1 MKWSFSMKVVGL
13 VLVTV
18 LFLSGTIFGLT
29 YYFVSQGFEDQIRKE
44 MEVFSTSVQTVL
56 EDYRDKVTGVAHLL
70 AIRPD
75 VGKAIEI
82 KDTAFLQRVSKE
94 VLQKHGLGLITIAD
108 KEGQVVA
115 RGHSEKVGD
124 SVSNQLNVK
133 KALAGEPFAGIEQGT
148 VVKFSLRAG
157 YPVKVNNQVVGSIT
171 SGIDLSSDNRFVD
184 EIKKRFGLECTIFH
198 EDTRVSTTQVKD
210 GKRLIGT
217 KMDNPQVSDTVL
229 GKGQK
234 FIRKN
239 KIMGKDYHTAYWP
252 ILCAD
257 GRVGGML
264 FIGKDFQHGGDSFR
278 GIALS
283 ILASIGIV
291 GGLMVVLGFF
301 FARSTTR
308 PILRMSDSL
317 TQGAEEVAA
326 HAGYVAAASQALAQ
340 GTSEQAAGLQEISSS
355 LEEMTS
361 MTKQNAENAHQGR
374 GMMSEAQQIVG
385 EVNQKMTH
393 MAGAMGEITKSSE
406 ETGKII
412 KTIDEIAFQTNL
424 LALNAA
430 VEAARAG
437 EAGAGFA
444 VVADEVR
451 NLAMRASEA
460 AKNTNHLIED
470 TVKAVKKGKK
480 LTLETQEAF
489 KRNMEISGKI
499 GKLIDEISAASQ
511 EQAQGVG
518 QVSKAVSEM
527 DRVTQQN
534 NASSEE
540 LASTAEQMNSQAMR
554 MKGWVGDLA
563 DLFGVGR
570 HGTGVKGETDPSAP
584 GLHSL
589 LKKWGPEMQ
598 SASASQGKGINRE
611 QGIRR
616 F

>member
-1 MKWSFSMKVVGL
+1 MVNL
-13 VLVTV
+13 
-18 LFLSGTIFGLT
+18 
-29 YYFVSQGFEDQIRKE
+29 
-44 MEVFSTSVQTVL
+44 
-56 EDYRDKVTGVAHLL
+56 
-70 AIRPD
+70 
-75 VGKAIEI
+75 
-82 KDTAFLQRVSKE
+82 
-94 VLQKHGLGLITIAD
+94 
-108 KEGQVVA
+108 
-115 RGHSEKVGD
+115 
-124 SVSNQLNVK
+124 
-133 KALAGEPFAGIEQGT
+133 
-148 VVKFSLRAG
+148 SLRAG
-157 YPVKVNNQVVGSIT
+157 HPVKLNDQVVGSIT
-171 SGIDLSSDNRFVD
+171 AGIDLSSDTRFVD
-184 EIKKRFGLECTIFH
+184 EVKKRFGLECTIFH
-198 EDTRVSTTQVKD
+198 EDTRVSTTLVKD

-217 KMDNPQVSDTVL
+217 KMDNPQVIDTVL
-229 GKGQK
+229 RKGQK
-234 FIRKN
+234 FIREN
-239 KIMGKDYHTAYWP
+239 RIMGKDYHTAYWP
-252 ILCAD
+252 VVCAD
-257 GRVGGML
+257 GKVGGML
-264 FIGKDFQHGGDSFR
+264 FLGKDLQNVSDSFR

-283 ILASIGIV
+283 ILGSIGVI

-308 PILRMSDSL
+308 PLLRMSDSL
-317 TQGAEEVAA
+317 AQGADEVAV
-326 HAGYVAAASQALAQ
+326 HASQVAAASQALAQ

-361 MTKQNAENAHQGR
+361 MTKQNADNAHQGR
-374 GMMSEAQQIVG
+374 SMMSEAQQIVG

-412 KTIDEIAFQTNL
+412 RTIDEIAFQTNL

-470 TVKAVKKGKK
+470 TVKAVKKGKD

-489 KRNMEISGKI
+489 QRNMEISGKI
-499 GKLIDEISAASQ
+499 GKLIDEISAASR

-518 QVSKAVSEM
+518 EVSKAVAEM

-534 NASSEE
+534 TASSEE
-540 LASTAEQMNSQAMR
+540 LASTAEQMNSQVMQ

-563 DLFGVGR
+563 GLFGVGEY
-570 HGTGVKGETDPSAP
+570 GTGARGEENAP
-584 GLHSL
+584 ARGLHSP
-589 LKKWGPEMQ
+589 LKKKGPETQ
-598 SASASQGKGINRE
+598 SASSSREKGIKPE
-611 QGIRR
+611 QGTRR